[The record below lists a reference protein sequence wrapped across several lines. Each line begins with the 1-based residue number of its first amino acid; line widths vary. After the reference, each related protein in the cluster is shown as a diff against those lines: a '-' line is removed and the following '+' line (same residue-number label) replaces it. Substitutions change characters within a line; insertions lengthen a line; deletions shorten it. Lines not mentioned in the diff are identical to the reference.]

1 MSTDELDRLFAEI
14 PDPLRDGGAR
24 SPPPMEPPAEAAPT
38 RAESAQ
44 KRWIAAA
51 LGAVWVA
58 AFVFVL
64 GVRTDVMH
72 AEVLVQIVAWTL
84 ALPLGLSLALR
95 PRRGGWPAGVTAQR
109 LGLLA
114 VAVVFVGLSLLPI
127 EGVEAA
133 LSFRTVRGCA
143 SFAFL
148 IALPSLLGAMLVLKR
163 SFLNAPALRGAV
175 VGAVCGMAGA
185 IGIHT
190 HCPVVTSSHVV
201 LAHGLPI
208 FVFAGL
214 GALFG
219 ARRGRV

>member
-1 MSTDELDRLFAEI
+1 MSTDELDRLFADI
-14 PDPLRDGGAR
+14 PDPVRDGGAR
-24 SPPPMEPPAEAAPT
+24 SPPAMEPPAEAAPT

-44 KRWIAAA
+44 RRWIAVA
-51 LGAVWVA
+51 LGAVWAV

-64 GVRTDVMH
+64 GVRTDVLGGK
-72 AEVLVQIVAWTL
+72 VLVQIIAWTL

-95 PRRGGWPAGVTAQR
+95 PREGGWPAGVAAQR
-109 LGLLA
+109 AGLIALLA
-114 VAVVFVGLSLLPI
+114 VFIGLSLIPI
-127 EGVEAA
+127 EGMEAP

-143 SFAFL
+143 SFALL
-148 IALPSLLGAMLVLKR
+148 IGLPSLLCATFVLKR

-185 IGIHT
+185 VGIHT
-190 HCPVVTSSHVV
+190 HCPVVTTSHVL

-208 FVFAGL
+208 VVFAAL